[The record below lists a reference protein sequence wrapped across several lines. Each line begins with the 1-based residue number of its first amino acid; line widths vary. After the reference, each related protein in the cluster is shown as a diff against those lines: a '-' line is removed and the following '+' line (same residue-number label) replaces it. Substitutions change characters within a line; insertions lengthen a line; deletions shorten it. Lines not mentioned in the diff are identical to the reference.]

1 MVNRIDHE
9 GLLMLMFTSGTTG
22 RSKGVML
29 SEKNYF
35 TACQMYIDGLKSV
48 LDYEERL
55 VPQYLDQTFSH
66 FTLVPMFHLA
76 GFICYFVYGI
86 QGWTLNLCCDARE
99 PAPGYEPDCTVMPCL
114 PLRCWWR

>member
-35 TACQMYIDGLKSV
+35 TACQMYIDGRRTSLTRRSGWHPSTSTRSSATLRWCPCSIWPV
-48 LDYEERL
+48 SSATLSMAYRLDPESL
-55 VPQYLDQTFSH
+55 L
-66 FTLVPMFHLA
+66 
-76 GFICYFVYGI
+76 
-86 QGWTLNLCCDARE
+86 
-99 PAPGYEPDCTVMPCL
+99 
-114 PLRCWWR
+114 

>member
-1 MVNRIDHE
+1 MDAWTAAPEAEMVNRIDHE

-48 LDYEERL
+48 LDYEEQMCIR
-55 VPQYLDQTFSH
+55 DS
-66 FTLVPMFHLA
+66 A
-76 GFICYFVYGI
+76 
-86 QGWTLNLCCDARE
+86 
-99 PAPGYEPDCTVMPCL
+99 
-114 PLRCWWR
+114 

>member
-35 TACQMYIDGLKSV
+35 TACQMYIDGQKV
-48 LDYEERL
+48 IPDQKERL
-55 VPQYLDQTFSH
+55 APQNLDQTFS
-66 FTLVPMFHLA
+66 TLRWCHVPSGWFHLLLCLWHA
-76 GFICYFVYGI
+76 
-86 QGWTLNLCCDARE
+86 GWT
-99 PAPGYEPDCTVMPCL
+99 
-114 PLRCWWR
+114 

>member
-35 TACQMYIDGLKSV
+35 TACQMYIDGQKSI
-48 LDYEERL
+48 LDQEERL
-55 VPQYLDQTFSH
+55 APQYLDQTFSH

-76 GFICYFVYGI
+76 GSSA
-86 QGWTLNLCCDARE
+86 TLSMAYRLDPE
-99 PAPGYEPDCTVMPCL
+99 SL
-114 PLRCWWR
+114 L

>member
-35 TACQMYIDGLKSV
+35 TACQMYIDGQKCV

-55 VPQYLDQTFSH
+55 VPSTSTRPSATLHWCPCSIWPVHLLLCLWHTGLDPES
-66 FTLVPMFHLA
+66 LL
-76 GFICYFVYGI
+76 
-86 QGWTLNLCCDARE
+86 
-99 PAPGYEPDCTVMPCL
+99 
-114 PLRCWWR
+114 